1 MNKVS
6 ILSNMVSPIKGEVCT
21 KISKALF
28 NTTTPVLAYMPGS
41 DCMAHAVFNTVSEA
55 VGFCQ
60 VFDKIE
66 VDGFCI
72 KTPAMRKYR
81 PMPEKGMIKRPL
93 SLEEARQQMIL
104 ISSNS

>member
-28 NTTTPVLAYMPGS
+28 KTTTPVLAYMPGS
-41 DCMAHAVFNTVSEA
+41 GCMAHAVFSTVSEA

-60 VFDKIE
+60 VFDRVE

-72 KTPAMRKYR
+72 KTPAMPKYK

-93 SLEEARQQMIL
+93 SLDEAREQMIL
-104 ISSNS
+104 LSDN